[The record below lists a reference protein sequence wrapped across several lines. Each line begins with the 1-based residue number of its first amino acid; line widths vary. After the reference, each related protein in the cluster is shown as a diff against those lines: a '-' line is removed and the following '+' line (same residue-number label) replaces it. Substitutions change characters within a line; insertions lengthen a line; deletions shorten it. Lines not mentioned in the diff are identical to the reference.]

1 MIINLRQI
9 IKKSKKKSFLEVFD
23 QIWVHGLVHLLG
35 YQHKSNKDFFVMQK
49 LENKIIKSIK

>member
-1 MIINLRQI
+1 
-9 IKKSKKKSFLEVFD
+9 
-23 QIWVHGLVHLLG
+23 LVHLLG